1 MERPTDHTT
10 YASHMG
16 LIEIAMGRRKDTINL
31 ARWHLLQVYL
41 RSGAVSFGRQH
52 SQQGV
57 RPPSCAQLRSPWSN
71 VVPKLPCTYVAKT
84 ATMRCDLMVMYQQLG
99 ASLMSIHFN
108 SLQVAP
114 GTTQSRHTATSQ
126 KAAQVVPQMLWWR
139 PPLAWSS
146 DALRFGSA

>member
-1 MERPTDHTT
+1 MH
-10 YASHMG
+10 S
-16 LIEIAMGRRKDTINL
+16 K
-31 ARWHLLQVYL
+31 
-41 RSGAVSFGRQH
+41 VSAPPL
-52 SQQGV
+52 V
-57 RPPSCAQLRSPWSN
+57 PSCAVPGPMLYQSCHAPTSPE
-71 VVPKLPCTYVAKT
+71 T

-108 SLQVAP
+108 GVQGAP